1 MPSGTV
7 ILALA
12 LGLGIG
18 LSVNSESNDDNEMCK
33 ESKHGKCYKNGAV
46 ATDDERCSVVGANLL
61 RKAGHKKIQS
71 LVIKRRLA

>member
-18 LSVNSESNDDNEMCK
+18 LSVNNEENNETCT

-61 RKAGHKKIQS
+61 RKAGGQKPFRS
-71 LVIKRRLA
+71 TNF

>member
-1 MPSGTV
+1 MLSGTV

-18 LSVNSESNDDNEMCK
+18 LSVNNEDSSDETCR

-61 RKAGHKKIQS
+61 RKAGGKEIRNFLCLGKIH
-71 LVIKRRLA
+71 